1 MDRTPN
7 RPSRSQRY
15 QADPEQSQENAAVE
29 DNSEPRRRRSQA
41 SRLHME
47 ETMANTLADTITP
60 SSSKETPEN
69 QRRFARPA
77 SERSGAGKGQP
88 PRPQRRREDASGKTP
103 YENTLDD
110 TYDPL
115 YEDSVY
121 EDDAYDD
128 GVPPRRR
135 TVRWLIVLAVVLV
148 IVAIVTFVG
157 LRRPDFVEPVVQWGI
172 ELFAG
177 PTEEPTPEPTVEPT
191 PTPEPIPDV
200 SMAVVLGFSAE
211 PMEQQGLDEP
221 VTFTINTTKDTQRV
235 QIINDNGVKIVE
247 GTGDQYEDYDYAR
260 TWTLMFYFDEPYD
273 GYLEAYPGTMD
284 EWNDDGVS
292 RIPIK
297 AGLAQLAAA
306 QEPAETETETDT
318 PTTTFVDGTTSDG
331 FTTIPAEQ
339 IPQTAAQ
346 TSAGTAQGTLKLND
360 GFQAVLTQVTGQVFD
375 KSGPVSSYTRT
386 NRIQLGDASSY
397 ISADGMR
404 GVLTFRGSN
413 MRQNAAYG
421 TVSPV
426 ELKLERAWSASVG
439 NADDGIYAFGAQP
452 LIVQWHED
460 IRKMMNLNDSKKD
473 VEALKEIIFAG
484 NDGSVYFLDLYDGQ
498 QTRTPL
504 AESPVTPMYGTPSI
518 YPLGY
523 PIMINGNGDPATM
536 GSDGTTSL
544 VFYNMLSKAF
554 ITKLEGQNTNSFSND
569 STFTTSPLIDNDSDT
584 MLAIGGSGLLYTVRM
599 NTTLSQDG
607 TLGFDPI
614 DSIAVY
620 RGGSEGEDTAVSGSL
635 AAYGEYAYFASRN
648 GVLQCV
654 NINTLQPVWALQ
666 VGADTNA
673 AIALQTTASGTVL
686 YLATKSDVEGLA
698 HMRRIDASSGAILW
712 DQTIPGS
719 ITASPLVGTGTLE
732 GLVFFNIR
740 NAESGSTLLAL
751 RTETGAEAWR
761 YEMEGV
767 NFSSPI
773 ALYDD
778 IGNAWIVQGDDGG
791 LLLLRATDGNRIDYL
806 ELGSGVYGS
815 PAAYDDIIV
824 VATKDGKLHAVELK

>member
-15 QADPEQSQENAAVE
+15 QADPEQPQENAAAE
-29 DNSEPRRRRSQA
+29 DSAAPRRRRSQA
-41 SRLHME
+41 ARLHME
-47 ETMANTLADTITP
+47 ETMANTLVDTITP
-60 SSSKETPEN
+60 SSSRETSES
-69 QRRFARPA
+69 QRRFSRPA
-77 SERSGAGKGQP
+77 NE
-88 PRPQRRREDASGKTP
+88 RRREDGSGKKL

-110 TYDPL
+110 PYDSL
-115 YEDSVY
+115 Y

-128 GVPPRRR
+128 DAYDDGTPPRRR
-135 TVRWLIVLAVVLV
+135 TVRWVIVLVVVLV
-148 IVAIVTFVG
+148 ILAVITFIG

-191 PTPEPIPDV
+191 ATPEPIPDV

-211 PMEQQGLDEP
+211 PMEQQELDEQ
-221 VTFTINTTKDTQRV
+221 VVFTINTTKDTQRV
-235 QIINDNGVKIVE
+235 QVVNVDNGEILVE
-247 GTGDQYEDYDYAR
+247 ASGDEYVDYDYAR
-260 TWTLMFYFDEPYD
+260 TWSLPYYFEEPYD
-273 GYLEAYPGTMD
+273 GYIEAHPGIMD
-284 EWNDDGVS
+284 EWNDEGTS

-297 AGLAQLAAA
+297 AGMAQLAAA
-306 QEPAETETETDT
+306 LEPEPAAADT
-318 PTTTFVDGTTSDG
+318 SMTTIVDGATSDS
-331 FTTIPAEQ
+331 FTTIPVDQ
-339 IPQTAAQ
+339 IPQTAVQSPTGA
-346 TSAGTAQGTLKLND
+346 AQGGLQMNA
-360 GFQAVLTQVTGQVFD
+360 GFQAYSVQVAGQVFNV
-375 KSGPVSSYTRT
+375 SGSPMTSYSRT
-386 NRIQLGDASSY
+386 SRIQMGDANSY
-397 ISADGMR
+397 IGSDGMR

-421 TVSPV
+421 TVSPT
-426 ELKLERAWSASVG
+426 ELRLERAWSVSVG
-439 NADDGIYAFGAQP
+439 NADNGMYAFGSQP

-460 IRKMMNLNDSKKD
+460 IRKMMDITENKKS
-473 VEALKEIIFAG
+473 VEALKEVIFAG
-484 NDGSVYFLDLYDGQ
+484 NDGFIYFVDLYDGQ
-498 QTRTPL
+498 QTRNPL
-504 AESPVTPMYGTPSI
+504 AENSVTPMYGTPSV

-523 PIMINGNGDPATM
+523 PVMITGNGDPATM
-536 GSDGTTSL
+536 GTDGTTKMSVYDLL
-544 VFYNMLSKAF
+544 VNFARGSVPA
-554 ITKLEGQNTNSFSND
+554 QNSASFSND

-584 MLAIGGSGLLYTVRM
+584 MLMIGGNGLLYTLSL
-599 NTTLSQDG
+599 NTKLSQEG
-607 TLGFDPI
+607 TLDFVPV
-614 DSIAVY
+614 SELTTY
-620 RGGSEGEDTAVSGSL
+620 RGGAEGENTAVSGSL
-635 AAYGEYAYFASRN
+635 AAYGEYAYYATRG

-654 NINTLQPVWALQ
+654 NVNTLESVWALQ

-698 HMRRIDASSGAILW
+698 HMRRIDAASGAILW

-732 GLVFFNIR
+732 GMVFFNIR

-767 NFSSPI
+767 NTSSPI

-778 IGNAWIVQGDDGG
+778 IGNAWIVQGDESG
-791 LLLLRATDGNRIDYL
+791 LQLIRATDGSRIDYL
-806 ELGSGVYGS
+806 DLGSGIYGS

-824 VATKDGKLHAVELK
+824 AATQDGKLHAVVLK